1 MKNLS
6 LSIIVSAVGE
16 QCHLIHLIVS
26 YRQLYL
32 SLTRD
37 YNTADYLTGQHREP
51 PTFQHLILNHI
62 FCGKAKVC
70 LQSSNVSVLFS
81 TKPRQVWKFS
91 VVEKCESQ
99 TELFSN

>member
-16 QCHLIHLIVS
+16 QCHLIHPIVS

-51 PTFQHLILNHI
+51 VTFQHLILNHI
-62 FCGKAKVC
+62 FCGKVKPAKLRTKCVC
-70 LQSSNVSVLFS
+70 
-81 TKPRQVWKFS
+81 RAAIFS
-91 VVEKCESQ
+91 VILHK
-99 TELFSN
+99 TETALGVQCSRKV

>member
-62 FCGKAKVC
+62 FCGKVKVC
-70 LQSSNVSVLFS
+70 LQSSNVLCVILH
-81 TKPRQVWKFS
+81 K
-91 VVEKCESQ
+91 
-99 TELFSN
+99 TETSLEVQCSRKV